1 MSVNVSSVSADQRL
15 LLELLKRAVQQG
27 ATDLHVAGNAPPVL
41 RIRGELVPQSALG
54 VITPEISQ
62 RMLFSILSEYQQ
74 EEFITEKEIDL
85 AYEAPGIGRF
95 RVNIFFDR
103 NAIGAAFRRIPDE
116 PISIGKLG
124 LPSIITKLC
133 DKDNGLILITGATGS
148 GKTTTLAGCIDY
160 INTHFNK
167 HIITIEDPIEY
178 IHKNKK
184 SLIRQRE
191 VGLHTNSFNSALRVS
206 LRQDPDVI
214 LVGEMRDMDSVK
226 VTLTAAETGH
236 LVFST
241 LHTNGAVETIARI
254 VDIFPGENQGQ
265 IRVQLSATL
274 EGVLSQTLI
283 PMPNGKGMALACE
296 ILVATPAVRNV
307 IRDGRMHTMK
317 GLMEIGTEA
326 GMQTM
331 EYSLKELYLRGKITY
346 EDAEARVSDIEGFK
360 KLIGALPSDNV
371 TGAEGI

>member
-1 MSVNVSSVSADQRL
+1 MSVNASSDQRL
-15 LLELLKRAVQQG
+15 LLELLKRTVQQG
-27 ATDLHVAGNAPPVL
+27 ATDLHIAGNAPPVL
-41 RIRGELVPQSALG
+41 RMRGELVPQSALG
-54 VITPEISQ
+54 VVSPEISQ
-62 RMLFSILSEYQQ
+62 KMLFSILSEYQQ

-85 AYEAPGIGRF
+85 AYEAPGVGRF

-116 PISIGKLG
+116 PINISKLG
-124 LPSIITKLC
+124 LPSVITKLC
-133 DKDNGLILITGATGS
+133 DKENGLILITGATGS
-148 GKTTTLAGCIDY
+148 GKTTTLAACIDY
-160 INTHFNK
+160 INTHYNK

-214 LVGEMRDMDSVK
+214 LVGEMRDIDSVK

-241 LHTNGAVETIARI
+241 LHTNGAVETISRV
-254 VDIFPGENQGQ
+254 VDIFPGENQSH
-265 IRVQLSATL
+265 IRVQLSSVL
-274 EGVLSQTLI
+274 EGVLSQMLI
-283 PMPNGKGMALACE
+283 PMANGKGMALACE
-296 ILVATPAVRNV
+296 ILVATPAVRNI
-307 IRDGRMHTMK
+307 IREGKMHTLK

-331 EYSLKELYLRGKITY
+331 EYSFKELYLRGKITY
-346 EDAEARVSDIEGFK
+346 EEAEARVTDIEGFK
-360 KLIGALPSDNV
+360 KLIGAVPSDDLGMG
-371 TGAEGI
+371 TGV

>member
-1 MSVNVSSVSADQRL
+1 MSVNISQDERL

-27 ATDLHVAGNAPPVL
+27 ASDLHIAGNAPPVL
-41 RIRGELVPQSALG
+41 RVRGELMPLTALG

-62 RMLFSILSEYQQ
+62 KMVFAILSEYQQ
-74 EEFITEKEIDL
+74 EEFITDKEFDF

-95 RVNIFFDR
+95 RVNVFFER

-116 PISIGKLG
+116 PIPMAKLG
-124 LPSIITKLC
+124 LPAVLPKLC
-133 DKDNGLILITGATGS
+133 EKKSGLLIISGATGS
-148 GKTTTLAGCIDY
+148 GKTTTLAACIDY
-160 INTHFNK
+160 INSHYSR

-191 VGLHTNSFNSALRVS
+191 VGLHTNSFASALRVC

-214 LVGEMRDMDSVK
+214 LVGEMRDIDSIK

-241 LHTNGAVETIARI
+241 LHTNSAIDSIARI
-254 VDIFPGENQGQ
+254 VDVFSSEQQSQ

-283 PMPNGKGMALACE
+283 PNAQGTGMCLACE
-296 ILVATPAVRNV
+296 VLVATSAVRNV
-307 IRDGRMHTMK
+307 IRDGRLHTLK
-317 GLMEIGTEA
+317 STLEIGSEA

-331 EYSLKELYLRGKITY
+331 ETCLKDMYMMGKITY
-346 EDAEARVSDIEGFK
+346 EAALSRVNDIESFK
-360 KLIGALPSDNV
+360 KLIGVLPSDSL
-371 TGAEGI
+371 TAGD